1 MEISIIIP
9 AYNEEKRILPTLEKV
24 YNYFSRV
31 QNMDFEIIV
40 VDDGSKDN
48 TEKVVRNFA
57 KDKSERVKFIK
68 HNVNKGKGATV
79 KTGMMEA
86 KGEYIL
92 FSDADLSTPIEEFEK
107 FYDYAK
113 KNFDVITGTRRVKK
127 AKIIKRQPFLRR
139 FFGTGFIY
147 LVKILFPSLS
157 NITDFT
163 CGFKLFKGKSA
174 KRIFR
179 LQKINRW
186 GFDVEILLISK
197 ILKLKIV
204 QVPIVW
210 KDLRRSK
217 VNLKKDIIRSFS
229 DLIKIKK
236 MEIMGYYKN
245 G

>member
-9 AYNEEKRILPTLEKV
+9 VYNEEKRITHSIERIWR
-24 YNYFSRV
+24 YFKKKSIL
-31 QNMDFEIIV
+31 FEIII
-40 VDDGSKDN
+40 VDDGSKDR
-48 TEKVVRNFA
+48 TEEIIKKFKEN
-57 KDKSERVKFIK
+57 KENVKYIK
-68 HNVNKGKGATV
+68 YGENRGKGAAIREGVFTAEG
-79 KTGMMEA
+79 K
-86 KGEYIL
+86 YIL

-107 FYDYAK
+107 FYHYAK
-113 KNFDVITGTRRVKK
+113 KNFDVVIGTRRVKE
-127 AKIIKRQPFLRR
+127 AKIIKKQPFLRR

-163 CGFKLFKGKSA
+163 CGFKLFEGKNA
-174 KRIFR
+174 KKIFK

-197 ILKLKIV
+197 ILKLKIA
-204 QVPIVW
+204 QVPVVW

-236 MEIMGYYKN
+236 MEIIGYYKN
-245 G
+245 E

>member
-9 AYNEEKRILPTLEKV
+9 AYNEEKRISPTLEKV
-24 YNYFSRV
+24 YEYFSRE
-31 QNMDFEIIV
+31 QKMDFEIIV

-48 TEKVVRNFA
+48 TEEIIKKFKRN
-57 KDKSERVKFIK
+57 KENVKYIK
-68 HNVNKGKGATV
+68 YEENRGKGA
-79 KTGMMEA
+79 A
-86 KGEYIL
+86 IRKGVLAAEGKYIL
-92 FSDADLSTPIEEFEK
+92 FTDADLSTPIEEFEK
-107 FYDYAK
+107 FYHYAK
-113 KNFDVITGTRRVKK
+113 KNFDVVIGTRRVKS
-127 AKIIKRQPFLRR
+127 ARIIKKQPFLRR

-174 KRIFR
+174 KRIFK

-204 QVPIVW
+204 QVPVVW
-210 KDLRRSK
+210 KNLRRSK
-217 VNLKKDIIRSFS
+217 VNLKKDIIRSFL

-236 MEIMGYYKN
+236 MEIKGYYKN

>member
-24 YNYFSRV
+24 YDYFSKI
-31 QNMDFEIIV
+31 QKMDFEIII
-40 VDDGSKDN
+40 VDDGSRDN
-48 TEKVVRNFA
+48 TLRIVQKFA
-57 KDKSERVKFIK
+57 EGKDSIKIIK
-68 HNVNKGKGATV
+68 HEKNEGKGAAV
-79 KTGMMEA
+79 KTGVMEA

-92 FSDADLSTPIEEFEK
+92 FSDADLSTPIEEFGK

-113 KNFDVITGTRRVKK
+113 KNFDVVTGTRRVKK
-127 AKIIKRQPFLRR
+127 ARIIKRQPFLRR

-174 KRIFR
+174 KKIFK

-217 VNLKKDIIRSFS
+217 VDLKKDIIRSFL